1 MKEEEIHVWDDTM
14 SSSSSLLPT
23 ETENYKTTTQPLEAF
38 ENSAKNKQQMKK
50 YLFKKIYEKIESLSL
65 WCLNQDCSLS
75 HLCHLFSSGKL
86 KFYFRLL

>member
-14 SSSSSLLPT
+14 SSSSSLLPI

-50 YLFKKIYEKIESLSL
+50 YLLKNKI
-65 WCLNQDCSLS
+65 
-75 HLCHLFSSGKL
+75 
-86 KFYFRLL
+86 

>member
-14 SSSSSLLPT
+14 SSSSSLLPI

-50 YLFKKIYEKIESLSL
+50 YLFKKIYEKIVRKFEFVVFEPRLFPVSSLPPL
-65 WCLNQDCSLS
+65 
-75 HLCHLFSSGKL
+75 
-86 KFYFRLL
+86 